1 MHGVCL
7 FKKTLWSLKH
17 TAKTPTAAGAQHEWT
32 IASHGGGRKQTPKL
46 NCYGGVSVIHCVIS
60 ILFHFFLPRQVER
73 WRHISLSLSHL
84 SRSSHPPH
92 LAYIHPTSKC
102 DCCGWDK
109 LISTRNM
116 RRYEFTSDSRIRS
129 LVSRGWESLCT
140 SVSIGLWFR
149 RLWCDSETV
158 LSFISMH
165 SNVWFLSWFIFFK
178 VCYF

>member
-1 MHGVCL
+1 MEVECD
-7 FKKTLWSLKH
+7 SL
-17 TAKTPTAAGAQHEWT
+17 
-32 IASHGGGRKQTPKL
+32 
-46 NCYGGVSVIHCVIS
+46 C
-60 ILFHFFLPRQVER
+60 HFYFIPFLPTKTSGKMEA
-73 WRHISLSLSHL
+73 HLLHL

-109 LISTRNM
+109 LISTWNM

-158 LSFISMH
+158 ISFISMH
-165 SNVWFLSWFIFFK
+165 SNFWFLCVIYFFQSLLPLK
-178 VCYF
+178 HISIVMINHLNKHINLLLLSLLTLFTKSSCSQL